1 MLEQVLDPNVAYLL
15 LVGGLLLAILAL
27 FSPGT
32 GLLELGALFAL
43 TLAGFGIVN
52 LLVNFWAL
60 ILLVVS
66 VLAFGAALR
75 FQRHWIF
82 LVMALLAL
90 IAGSIFLFRSGDG
103 SPALNPI
110 LAVVTSVMAL
120 GILWVVFTKGIEAIS
135 RQPAH
140 DLADLVGKVG
150 EARTNIREE
159 GTVYIAGEEWTARS
173 TRLILLGS
181 KVRVVA
187 RDGLTLIVEPLG
199 VES

>member
-1 MLEQVLDPNVAYLL
+1 
-15 LVGGLLLAILAL
+15 
-27 FSPGT
+27 
-32 GLLELGALFAL
+32 
-43 TLAGFGIVN
+43 
-52 LLVNFWAL
+52 
-60 ILLVVS
+60 
-66 VLAFGAALR
+66 
-75 FQRHWIF
+75 
-82 LVMALLAL
+82 
-90 IAGSIFLFRSGDG
+90 FRSGDG